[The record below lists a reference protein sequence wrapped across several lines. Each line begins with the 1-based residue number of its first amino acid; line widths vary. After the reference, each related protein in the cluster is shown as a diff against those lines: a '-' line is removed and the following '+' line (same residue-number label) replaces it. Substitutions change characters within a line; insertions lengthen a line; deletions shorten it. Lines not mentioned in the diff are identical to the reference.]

1 MKIAIGT
8 ANFLKRYGLKKN
20 KIKKKEIKK
29 ILFYCK
35 KNKIKNLDTAFSYD
49 NFRNIKG
56 FKFNNFQISSKLNFS
71 NKKNYLYND
80 EKYFK
85 LLKSRIKD
93 FKIKSFDNFFL
104 HNADELSNKEF
115 LRAIKIME
123 FLKRKKLINKIGIS
137 IYDENSIRKISQ
149 LDVIDIVQIPLNL
162 CDRRFIQKKN
172 MNFFKKKK
180 IKVQARSIFL
190 QGLLLQKF
198 DKIKSKLFIDKKFFY
213 DFESWVKN
221 NKISKLQ
228 ACLNF
233 IKCQNKLDSVVIGI
247 ENLNQLKDIVYLLK
261 LERNLKYPKKII
273 SNKKK
278 FFDPRRW

>member
-1 MKIAIGT
+1 MKIVIGT
-8 ANFLKRYGLKKN
+8 ANFLTKYGLKKK
-20 KIKKKEIKK
+20 KIQKKEIKK

-35 KNKIKNLDTAFSYD
+35 KNKIKSFDTAFSYD
-49 NFRNIKG
+49 NFKNIKG
-56 FKFNNFQISSKLNFS
+56 IKFDDFKISSKLNFFD
-71 NKKNYLYND
+71 KKNYLYNN
-80 EKYFK
+80 EEYSK
-85 LLKSRIKD
+85 LLKSRIKE

-137 IYDENSIRKISQ
+137 IYDENSIRKLSQ

-162 CDRRFIQKKN
+162 CDRRFIKKKN
-172 MNFFKKKK
+172 MNLFKKKK
-180 IKVQARSIFL
+180 VKIQKKSIFL
-190 QGLLLQKF
+190 QGLLLKNL
-198 DKIKSKLFIDKKFFY
+198 DKIKNKPYIDKKFFY
-213 DFESWVKN
+213 DFETWIKK

-247 ENLNQLKDIVYLLK
+247 ENLNQLKDIAYLLK
-261 LERNLKYPKKII
+261 FKKNKEYPKKII
-273 SNKKK
+273 SNKKI

>member
-1 MKIAIGT
+1 MKIVIGT
-8 ANFLKRYGLKKN
+8 ANFLKKYGLKKK
-20 KIKKKEIKK
+20 KIQKKEIKK

-35 KNKIKNLDTAFSYD
+35 KNRIKSFDTAFSYD
-49 NFRNIKG
+49 NFKNVKGIKFDD
-56 FKFNNFQISSKLNFS
+56 FKISSKLNFFD
-71 NKKNYLYND
+71 KKNYLYNN
-80 EKYFK
+80 EEYSK
-85 LLKSRIKD
+85 LLKSRIKE

-137 IYDENSIRKISQ
+137 IYDENSIRKLSQ

-162 CDRRFIQKKN
+162 CDRRFIKKKN
-172 MNFFKKKK
+172 MNLFKKKK
-180 IKVQARSIFL
+180 VKIQARSIFL
-190 QGLLLQKF
+190 QGLLLQNL
-198 DKIKSKLFIDKKFFY
+198 DKIKNKPYIDKKFFY
-213 DFESWVKN
+213 DFETWIKK

-247 ENLNQLKDIVYLLK
+247 ENLNQLKDIAYLLK
-261 LERNLKYPKKII
+261 FKKNKEYPKKI
-273 SNKKK
+273 KTC
-278 FFDPRRW
+278 

>member
-1 MKIAIGT
+1 MKIIIGT
-8 ANFLKRYGLKKN
+8 ANFLKKYGLKKK
-20 KIKKKEIKK
+20 KIQKKEIKK

-35 KNKIKNLDTAFSYD
+35 KNRIKSFDTAFSYD
-49 NFRNIKG
+49 NFKNVKGIKFDD
-56 FKFNNFQISSKLNFS
+56 FKISSKLNFFD
-71 NKKNYLYND
+71 KKNYLYNN
-80 EKYFK
+80 EEYSK
-85 LLKSRIKD
+85 LLKSRIKE

-137 IYDENSIRKISQ
+137 IYDENSIRKLSQ

-162 CDRRFIQKKN
+162 CDRRFIKKKN
-172 MNFFKKKK
+172 MNLFKKKK
-180 IKVQARSIFL
+180 VKIQARSIFL
-190 QGLLLQKF
+190 QGLLLQNL
-198 DKIKSKLFIDKKFFY
+198 DKIKNKPYIDKKFFY
-213 DFESWVKN
+213 DFETWIKK

-247 ENLNQLKDIVYLLK
+247 ENLNQLKDIAYLLK
-261 LERNLKYPKKII
+261 FKKNKEYPKKII
-273 SNKKK
+273 SNKKI